1 MREFDKT
8 GYRECTRC
16 HSIKL
21 ISEYYKSNKNHCG
34 TLLHCKDCT
43 KKQKRSYYINNRC
56 TPEERLKQQNWYLAK
71 KQREELNRNYLE
83 TLEQIQRA
91 AVL

>member
-8 GYRECTRC
+8 KYRECKRC

-43 KKQKRSYYINNRC
+43 KKQKRAYYINNKC

-71 KQREELNRNYLE
+71 KQRDELNRNYLE

>member
-1 MREFDKT
+1 MLQFDKT
-8 GYRECTRC
+8 GYRECRRC

-34 TLLHCKDCT
+34 TLLHCKECT
-43 KKQKRSYYINNRC
+43 KKQKRTYYIENKC
-56 TPEERLKQQNWYLAK
+56 TPEERTKQQNWYKARKL
-71 KQREELNRNYLE
+71 REELNRNLLE
-83 TLEQIQRA
+83 TLEQICRS